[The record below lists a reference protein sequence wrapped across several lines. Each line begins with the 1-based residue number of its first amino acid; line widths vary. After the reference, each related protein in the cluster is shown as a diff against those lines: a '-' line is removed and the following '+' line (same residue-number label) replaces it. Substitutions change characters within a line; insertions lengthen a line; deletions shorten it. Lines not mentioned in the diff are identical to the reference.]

1 MLAQFYQGQIDVEH
15 CKESLTTKYGQIM
28 LLIVWITRL
37 ENADNASEYIY
48 NINLMTQHNYYELI
62 DMTSIL
68 LEKDNL
74 L

>member
-1 MLAQFYQGQIDVEH
+1 
-15 CKESLTTKYGQIM
+15 M

-74 L
+74 IEIF